1 MALCFDIMELIGF
14 EVEKIRQTEEN
25 KNKYNNFVKTF
36 KYFNLVLKDFY
47 FDDESYNVEDDEDID
62 LINEYY
68 NIITLYEIKKNLK
81 NDYNDLNKTL
91 QNDFN
96 YLN

>member
-14 EVEKIRQTEEN
+14 EVEKIRQTKEN
-25 KNKYNNFVKTF
+25 KNKYNNFIKTF

-47 FDDESYNVEDDEDID
+47 FEDEDDID

-68 NIITLYEIKKNLK
+68 KTITLFHLKKNLK
-81 NDYNDLNKTL
+81 NDYNDLNQNLK
-91 QNDFN
+91 NDFDT